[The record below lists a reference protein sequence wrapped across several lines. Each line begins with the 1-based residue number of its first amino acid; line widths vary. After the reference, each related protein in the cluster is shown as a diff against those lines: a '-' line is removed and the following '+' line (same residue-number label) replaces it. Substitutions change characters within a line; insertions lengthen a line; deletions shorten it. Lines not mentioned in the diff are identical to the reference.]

1 MILELFANCRMEI
14 VIVMVVFFFEI
25 DLEIDWYP
33 LVDNLEIF
41 FKEAED
47 FRSVECYIYKL

>member
-41 FKEAED
+41 FKGAED